1 MDLGRM
7 EYMRAWELQRS
18 LARARAE
25 SSIPDVLLFVE
36 HPPTYTLG
44 KRTRPEHLLVDR
56 LTLENE
62 GFAVHMVDRGGDI
75 TYHGPGQLVG
85 YPIVSLEGRPGGPS
99 RYLRDLEEVIILGL
113 EAFGIRAGRM
123 EGFTGV
129 WVGGAKIAAI
139 GVRINARRVTTHGFA
154 LNVCPDLEA
163 FGRIIPCGIRGK
175 AVTSMREILGIEPS
189 WTIVQD
195 RIAQAFESV
204 FDVRMRLPDDLD
216 KDGSLVSMTIEHAR
230 TNARLDEFSC
240 REVVGRSK
248 TEGHTRSSS

>member
-7 EYMRAWELQRS
+7 EYVRAWELQRS

-44 KRTRPEHLLVDR
+44 KRTPPEHLLVDR
-56 LTLENE
+56 SVLEAE
-62 GFAVHMVDRGGDI
+62 GYAVHVVDRGGDI

-85 YPIVSLEGRPGGPS
+85 YPIISLEGRPGGPG
-99 RYLRDLEEVIILGL
+99 RYLRALEAVIIRGL
-113 EAFGIRAGRM
+113 EAFGIDAGRM

-154 LNVCPDLEA
+154 LNVGPDLEA
-163 FGRIIPCGIRGK
+163 FRRIIPCGIRGK
-175 AVTSMREILGIEPS
+175 RVTSMREVLGVEPG
-189 WTIVQD
+189 WAAVQD
-195 RIAQAFESV
+195 RIAEAFESV
-204 FDVRMRLPDDLD
+204 FDVRMKVPDDL
-216 KDGSLVSMTIEHAR
+216 ERR
-230 TNARLDEFSC
+230 TL
-240 REVVGRSK
+240 GRWLS
-248 TEGHTRSSS
+248 